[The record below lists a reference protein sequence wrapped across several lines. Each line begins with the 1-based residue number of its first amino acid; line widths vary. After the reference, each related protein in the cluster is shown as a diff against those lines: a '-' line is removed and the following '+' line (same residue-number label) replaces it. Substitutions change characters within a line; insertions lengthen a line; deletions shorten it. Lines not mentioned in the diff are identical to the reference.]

1 MEAREIL
8 EKYVRAGVILS
19 EVRKEAV
26 KKVAVGESL
35 LGTAQ
40 FIENLIREKGGEPAF
55 PVNIS
60 RNAEAAHV
68 TPAANDSA
76 VFGKDMVKLDIGV
89 HIDGYIADTAITVDL
104 SGMPELVEASEAAL
118 RAAIGIVRTGVNTKD
133 IGAIIEQTITE
144 RGFKPISNLTGH
156 GLERYIQHAPP
167 TIPNKKM
174 EHGVELQKGDIVAIE
189 PFATDGAGKVY
200 DAGSAEIYHVVAE
213 KPVRNPVARAALDEI
228 RKYRT
233 LPFARRWLTAAHL
246 DFALVQLVRSGI
258 VEPYPIL
265 KEAGGGMVSQAEHTL
280 LVLDNGAKVITE

>member
-8 EKYVRAGVILS
+8 EKYVRAGAILS
-19 EVRKEAV
+19 AVRKEAV
-26 KKVAVGESL
+26 NKVAVGESL

-68 TPAANDSA
+68 TPAAGDSA

-89 HIDGYIADTAITVDL
+89 HIDGYIADTAVTVDL

-118 RAAIGIVRTGVNTKD
+118 RAAIGIVRAGVNTRD
-133 IGAIIEQTITE
+133 IGAVIEQVITGH
-144 RGFKPISNLTGH
+144 GFKPVSNLTGH

-167 TIPNKKM
+167 TIPNKRM
-174 EHGVELQKGDIVAIE
+174 EHGVVLQKGDIVAIE
-189 PFATDGAGKVY
+189 PFATDGTGKVY
-200 DAGSAEIYHVVAE
+200 DAGSAEIYHLVAE
-213 KPVRNPVARAALDEI
+213 KPVRNPAARAALDEI

-233 LPFARRWLTAAHL
+233 LPFAKRWLTAGHL

-258 VEPYPIL
+258 IEPYPIL
-265 KEAGGGMVSQAEHTL
+265 KEAGGGMVSQAKHTL